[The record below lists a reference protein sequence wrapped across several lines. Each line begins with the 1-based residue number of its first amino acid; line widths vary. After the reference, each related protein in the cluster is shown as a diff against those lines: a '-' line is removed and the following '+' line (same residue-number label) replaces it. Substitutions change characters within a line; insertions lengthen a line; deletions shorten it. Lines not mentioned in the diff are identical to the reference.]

1 MILDRFF
8 EKFEGTI
15 DPFEEVDNLQPPKTT
30 LAFIWHYIGQAKPV
44 FALMLIFGGLVALFE
59 AAMFYFIGQ
68 IVDVLANVDPSKGWE
83 GLISQYGFEL
93 AVMLFI
99 ATIARVTIVTGS
111 AILEEQIVVPGFFNR
126 VRWQAHRHV
135 SKQNLP
141 FFQNDFAGRIA
152 TKILQSGQATGD
164 LMISALQVVWFI
176 VIYSVTTLTMV
187 ATLDWRLAA
196 LVAVWILLFV
206 IIARYLVPR
215 VRRSAKTMAEK
226 SSMLNGRVTDSY
238 SNIQTLKLF
247 ANDEENDHFLK
258 DGVKQFIASLIVFT
272 RNITTV
278 RLTLAVL
285 SGTMISLIAMLSID
299 LWLSELITIGE
310 VAFALALML
319 RLSLLMGR
327 LMTQLNSL
335 MRNYGT
341 IQNCADLISQPI
353 GLLDKPS
360 AIELEVENAS
370 IEFDQIHFDYLEDKP
385 VIKDL
390 SLFIKPGEKIGVVGP
405 SGAGKS
411 TLANLLLRFFEVEQG
426 AIRVGGQDI
435 RDVTQ
440 RSLRSQ
446 IGVVT
451 QDTALLH
458 RSLRDNILF
467 GRSDADDTDLLNAI
481 EQAQATEF
489 IENLEDYKGRRG
501 LDAHA
506 GERGVKLSG
515 GQRQRI
521 AIARVILKDA
531 PILVLDEATSALDSE
546 VEAIIQVHLERL
558 MEGKTV
564 IAIAHR
570 LSTIAKMDRLVV
582 LDQGRI
588 VENGTH
594 EELLRN
600 DGLYA
605 RLWSRQSGGFIA
617 SD

>member
-1 MILDRFF
+1 MILDRLFK
-8 EKFEGTI
+8 KFEGTI
-15 DPFEEVDNLQPPKTT
+15 DPFEDVDNLQPPETT
-30 LAFIWHYIGQAKPV
+30 LAFIWHYIGQAKAV
-44 FALMLIFGGLVALFE
+44 FALMLVFGGLVALFE
-59 AAMFYFIGQ
+59 AAMFYFIGR
-68 IVDVLANVDPSKGWE
+68 IVDLLANVEPSDGWD
-83 GLISQYGFEL
+83 GLLSQYGFEL
-93 AVMLFI
+93 VLMLVI
-99 ATIARVTIVTGS
+99 ATIVRVTIVTGG

-135 SKQNLP
+135 SQQNLP

-176 VIYSVTTLTMV
+176 IIYSVTTLTMV

-196 LVAVWILLFV
+196 LVAVWLTLFMIV
-206 IIARYLVPR
+206 ARYLVPR
-215 VRRSAKTMAEK
+215 VRRSARNMAEK

-258 DGVKQFIASLIVFT
+258 DGVKQFIAALIIFT

-278 RLTLAVL
+278 RFTLAVL
-285 SGTMISLIAMLSID
+285 SGSMISLIAILSID
-299 LWLSELITIGE
+299 LWLAELITIGE

-327 LMTQLNSL
+327 LMTQLNAL

-341 IQNCADLISQPI
+341 IQNCAELISKPI
-353 GLLDKPS
+353 GLLDKPH
-360 AIELEVENAS
+360 APDLVVKDAS
-370 IEFDQIHFDYLEDKP
+370 IEFDQIQFDYLEDKP

-390 SLFIKPGEKIGVVGP
+390 SLSIKPGEKIGIIGP

-411 TLANLLLRFFEVEQG
+411 TLANLLLRFFDVEQG
-426 AIRVGGQDI
+426 AIRVDGQDI
-435 RDVTQ
+435 KDVTQ
-440 RSLRSQ
+440 RSLRAQ

-458 RSLRDNILF
+458 RSIRDNILF
-467 GRSDADDTDLLNAI
+467 GRSDADENDLINAI

-489 IENLEDYKGRRG
+489 IDNLEDYKGRRG

-531 PILVLDEATSALDSE
+531 PIFSA
-546 VEAIIQVHLERL
+546 
-558 MEGKTV
+558 G
-564 IAIAHR
+564 
-570 LSTIAKMDRLVV
+570 
-582 LDQGRI
+582 
-588 VENGTH
+588 
-594 EELLRN
+594 
-600 DGLYA
+600 
-605 RLWSRQSGGFIA
+605 
-617 SD
+617 